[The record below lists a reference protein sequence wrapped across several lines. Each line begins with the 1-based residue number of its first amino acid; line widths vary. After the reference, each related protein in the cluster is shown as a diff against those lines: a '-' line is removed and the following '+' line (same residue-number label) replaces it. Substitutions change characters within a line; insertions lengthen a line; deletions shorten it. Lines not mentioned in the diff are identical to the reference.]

1 MTVTTRFAPSPT
13 GLLHIGSARTALFNW
28 LFAKHF
34 GGNFLLRIEDTDQ
47 QRSTDEAVKTILNG
61 LDWLG
66 LNWDKEVIFQ
76 SQRKERHQQIAKE
89 LLSRGMAYHC
99 YCSPEE
105 LLEMREVAK
114 VKGGKL
120 GYDRRCRDNINKN
133 PGSTIK
139 PALRFRAPINK
150 DVCIQDKVQGE
161 VNFPGDQFDDLILLR
176 NDETP
181 TYMLAV
187 VVDDHDMEISHV
199 IRGVDHLT
207 NAARQTQ
214 IYEALGWEPPIFG
227 HIPLIHG
234 PDGSKLSKR
243 HGSTAAEEYQ
253 DMGFLPEAMRN
264 YLSRLGWAHGD
275 DEIFSTKQ
283 AIKWFG
289 LESVG
294 RSPAR
299 FDIEKLRNLN
309 GHYIQNDDK
318 IDLLGIVINKLKSQ
332 YGSTL
337 DETKINRVE
346 TLLPELRKRSKDIN
360 QLIESARFLV
370 LVSPIN
376 INKEAQ
382 KILDNGGRKYL
393 NKLEPLLSSIEI
405 WTIESLEKVI
415 KEFAE
420 KNEIKLIKIAQP
432 IRAAL
437 TGKLVSPGIFE
448 LLIVLGRDESLKRIS
463 FIE

>member
-13 GLLHIGSARTALFNW
+13 GSLHIGSARTALFNW

-34 GGNFLLRIEDTDQ
+34 GGNFLLRIEDTDK

-66 LNWDKEVIFQ
+66 LNWDKEVVFQ

-105 LLEMREVAK
+105 LLEMRELAK

-133 PGSTIK
+133 PSSSIN

-150 DVCIQDKVQGE
+150 DVCIQDEVQGE
-161 VNFPGDQFDDLILLR
+161 VNFPGNQFDDLILLR

-234 PDGSKLSKR
+234 SDGSKLSKR
-243 HGSTAAEEYQ
+243 HGSMAAEEYQ

-264 YLSRLGWAHGD
+264 YLARLGWSHGD

-309 GHYIQNDDK
+309 GHYIQNDNK
-318 IDLLGIVINKLKSQ
+318 IDLLRIIINKLKIK

-337 DETKINRVE
+337 DETNINRVKN
-346 TLLPELRKRSKDIN
+346 LLPELRKRSKDIN
-360 QLIESARFLV
+360 QLIENAEFLV
-370 LVSPIN
+370 LPSPIN

-382 KILDNGGRKYL
+382 KILDNGGREYL
-393 NKLEPLLSSIEI
+393 NKLEPLLSSIQV
-405 WTIESLEKVI
+405 WTTESLEKVI

-463 FIE
+463 LIE